1 MFEAFGTDV
10 HDDWIDYNGH
20 MNDAAYALALT
31 AANEAFLDHVDLGAG
46 YRARTGCTMYTVD
59 LHLSYQAEVQA
70 SDRLAAR
77 TSVTLLA
84 PRKLRLTTA
93 LVRSDGTVA
102 ATGEVLYLH
111 YDQHARQVVP
121 FAAEQTARLS
131 PWLSEAP
138 ASA

>member
-1 MFEAFGTDV
+1 VFEAFGTAI

-46 YRARTGCTMYTVD
+46 YRERTGCTMYTVD
-59 LHLSYQAEVQA
+59 LHLSYKAEVQA
-70 SDRLAAR
+70 SDRLQAR

-84 PRKLRLTTA
+84 PRKLQLTTA

-102 ATGEVLYLH
+102 AIGEVLYLH
-111 YDQHARQVVP
+111 YDQGTQQVTA

-131 PWLSEAP
+131 SWLSEAP
-138 ASA
+138 AGA